1 MKGREKKN
9 VGHRLVGS
17 LAQPG
22 DGAIDRAGLLED
34 LSHVFFQFFLVL
46 FFFF

>member
-1 MKGREKKN
+1 MKGRKKKKN

-34 LSHVFFQFFLVL
+34 LARLL
-46 FFFF
+46 PIFFFFF